1 MNVGFPGWPG
11 TKEDSDSRYVWAF
24 IQSRDL
30 QPPACMLII
39 RDHRY
44 GKANEPKRIDPSSSI
59 FSPCLVRCQ
68 YDSLRPFKI
77 FSTHCVLKSYEYPL
91 ADLLA

>member
-1 MNVGFPGWPG
+1 MRGLHALNVGFPGWPG

-59 FSPCLVRCQ
+59 FSPDHTMPCQ
-68 YDSLRPFKI
+68 VSNTI
-77 FSTHCVLKSYEYPL
+77 H
-91 ADLLA
+91 